1 MTDTNPVPPVL
12 QAAWGMRERP
22 SKGPKPTLSVD
33 RIVLAAIGVARA
45 EGYPAVSMS
54 RVAGELNTA
63 AMSLYRY
70 VASKD
75 ELAVLMMEAATGE
88 PPAPRADGETWRA
101 AVERW
106 AHAMFAMFGA
116 EPWFLQVPVA
126 GPPATPRQLAWME
139 TGLAALD
146 GTPPSEGE
154 KLSLLLLINGYIR
167 YEALLHSQMTE
178 AARSDGR
185 TVDAVLTEF
194 GGLMRHLVQA
204 DRFPLLRRAI
214 DAGAMDK
221 PSGPD
226 GSAPSS
232 PDGSV
237 PSSPDGSFAFG
248 LARILD
254 GVETFIRSRAA

>member
-1 MTDTNPVPPVL
+1 MPKREAASMTESSPVPRAL

-22 SKGPKPTLSVD
+22 TRGPKPTLSVD
-33 RIVLAAIGVARA
+33 RIVAAAIAVARA
-45 EGYPAVSMS
+45 EGFPAVSMT
-54 RVAGELNTA
+54 RVAAELGTS

-75 ELAVLMMEAATGE
+75 ELAVLMMEAAAGE
-88 PPAPRADGETWRA
+88 PPEPRADGETWRA

-116 EPWFLQVPVA
+116 EPWFLQVPIA
-126 GPPATPRQLAWME
+126 APPATPRQLAWME

-146 GTPPSEGE
+146 GTALPEAE

-167 YEALLHSQMTE
+167 YEALLRGQMTE
-178 AARSDGR
+178 AARFDGR
-185 TVDAVLTEF
+185 TVDVVITEF
-194 GGLMRHLVQA
+194 TGLMRHLVQA

-214 DAGAMDK
+214 DAGAMD
-221 PSGPD
+221 
-226 GSAPSS
+226 APHD
-232 PDGSV
+232 PE
-237 PSSPDGSFAFG
+237 GSFAFG

-254 GVETFIRSRAA
+254 GLDAFIRSRAA

>member
-1 MTDTNPVPPVL
+1 MKVNAEGEAASMTESRPVPPAL
-12 QAAWGMRERP
+12 QAAWGMREKP
-22 SKGPKPTLSVD
+22 NKGPKPTLSVD
-33 RIVLAAIGVARA
+33 RIVAAALTVARA

-54 RVAGELNTA
+54 RVAGELKTS

-75 ELAVLMMEAATGE
+75 ELAVLMMEAAVAE
-88 PPAPRADGETWRA
+88 PPPPRAGGETWRA

-126 GPPATPRQLAWME
+126 APPATPRQLAWME

-146 GTPPSEGE
+146 GTALPEAE
-154 KLSLLLLINGYIR
+154 KLSLLLLVNGYIR
-167 YEALLHSQMTE
+167 NEALLRSQMTV

-185 TVDAVLTEF
+185 TVDAVITEF
-194 GGLMRHLVQA
+194 SGLMRHLVQA

-214 DAGAMDK
+214 EAGAMDT
-221 PSGPD
+221 PNDPEED
-226 GSAPSS
+226 
-232 PDGSV
+232 
-237 PSSPDGSFAFG
+237 FAFG

-254 GVETFIRSRAA
+254 GL